1 MDTKSKK
8 ISLSELKVGIFVV
21 VACIILAVAIFT
33 IGTQVGLLE
42 DTFEAKTYL
51 NTVSGLKAGDI
62 VLLGGVEIGNVT
74 EVKITSPG
82 AIPPT
87 ATNQQAV
94 QLIADRTTK
103 SEQLESQVASLRQR
117 LVNLRADQQSA
128 VQASGA
134 NSAAAKNVAEQIKD
148 VENEIENHTE
158 TLDDYRNDIH
168 RARANIQNI
177 EVYLEIKSEYQQWIR
192 ADSNISLGSVGLL
205 GDKYIDISL
214 GRTSQPPAVVTEKV
228 DTWFGSDT
236 KKLILITGE
245 RQAGFQ
251 ELMTGAN
258 DILAN
263 FQALSEKLQDVMGQ
277 FEEGQGSVGKFFTD
291 PAFYNN
297 LNQAVVG
304 ARQAVEHASTM
315 MEEFTRG
322 PGTVPRLIQER
333 EIYDRI
339 NATTTRLESLM
350 AKVESGEG
358 TLGKL
363 VNDPALYQRS
373 NEVMT
378 NIDQITKRMES
389 GQGTLGQLSTD
400 DKLYQDL
407 RGSINQL
414 NGFMKDVEQGKG
426 TLGKLAKDE
435 ELYQN
440 MNKVSSE
447 VVKLIYDF
455 RQNPRKFLTIKF
467 EIF

>member
-1 MDTKSKK
+1 MDTKSKR

-74 EVKITSPG
+74 EVKITQPG
-82 AIPPT
+82 EIPPT
-87 ATNQQAV
+87 ATNQQAM
-94 QLIADRTTK
+94 QLIADRTSK
-103 SEQLESQVASLRQR
+103 SEQLESQLAPLRQR
-117 LVNLRADQQSA
+117 LVNLRAEHQSA
-128 VQASGA
+128 VQARGE
-134 NSAAAKNVAEQIKD
+134 NSAAAKTVAEQIED

-158 TLDDYRNDIH
+158 TLDDYRNEIT

-263 FQALSEKLQDVMGQ
+263 FQGLSEKLQDVMGQ
-277 FEEGQGSVGKFFTD
+277 FEEGQGSVGKFFND

-304 ARQAVEHASTM
+304 ARQAVERASTM

-339 NATTTRLESLM
+339 NAATVRLESLM
-350 AKVESGEG
+350 TKVEKGEG

-373 NEVMT
+373 NEVMA
-378 NIDQITKRMES
+378 NIEHITKRMDS
-389 GQGTLGQLSTD
+389 GQGTLGQLSAD

-407 RGSINQL
+407 RGSLNQL